1 MYRVIKAF
9 TDLHD
14 GDHPYNV
21 GDSFPRA
28 GIKVTEKRLE
38 ELSGASNK
46 QGTPLIEKVEPI
58 EVVSDF
64 KIGE

>member
-14 GDHPYNV
+14 GDYPYNV

-38 ELSGASNK
+38 ELSGESNK
-46 QGTPLIEKVEPI
+46 QGTPLIEKFEPI